1 MLVEPLADVD
11 RNVPGVIA
19 TLAAPITDQLRLLL
33 VPEFMLGGFASNDAI
48 CGTVPFPVGA
58 GELAELPAAAQP
70 ASPAQQS
77 RASAVAKTVAK
88 TRAQS
93 SSREDLSPPELRFF
107 PQIEL
112 DEFTRNPFVAAHH
125 TSLVI
130 AGLVCLLVVSTELD
144 A

>member
-58 GELAELPAAAQP
+58 GELAELPAAQP
-70 ASPAQQS
+70 PSPAQQS
-77 RASAVAKTVAK
+77 RASAVTKTS
-88 TRAQS
+88 AQS
-93 SSREDLSPPELRFF
+93 SSPVDLNPRELRFF
-107 PQIEL
+107 PQIDL
-112 DEFTRNPFVAAHH
+112 GEFTRNLFVAAHH

-130 AGLVCLLVVSTELD
+130 AGSICLLVVSTE
-144 A
+144 

>member
-58 GELAELPAAAQP
+58 GELAELPAAQP

-77 RASAVAKTVAK
+77 RASAVAKAVAK

-112 DEFTRNPFVAAHH
+112 DEFTR
-125 TSLVI
+125 
-130 AGLVCLLVVSTELD
+130 
-144 A
+144 